1 MKVFGK
7 FTVAG
12 MMLVIVACAAPAGQ
26 TAEPT
31 AAIEPPKR
39 ERILRLDES
48 PVGEIDPAKAT
59 DFADTVLMVNLYDTL
74 TYPKRGTPGVDPL
87 LAVDWKIEGNSY
99 TFKLRDGVRFHSGN
113 TLTSD
118 DVVFSYNRLM
128 TMGQG
133 FSNLLVDRVD
143 KVEAIDPLTVRFTL
157 KAAYAPFLAALV
169 KVPIVDS
176 KTVMTHKK
184 DGTFGEYGDYGA
196 EWLSSHS
203 AGTGAYMV
211 ENQNP
216 QSETM
221 MVKFP
226 DHFMGFS
233 TRAPDRVQ
241 YRYGMEA
248 ATVRAALSR
257 GDHEISSLWLPPEVL
272 SALAKEKGM
281 ALYSEGGATGEYVK
295 LNTMRAPTD
304 DVHCRQALTYAV
316 DYAAALAFLRVNE
329 QFSIG
334 IPANGPI
341 PSGMLGHDDS
351 PVYAQDMERA
361 KQELSKC
368 KYKPSDVPLEIAWIA
383 ETPAREKNALLMKQ
397 NFEALGFKVNIT
409 KVPWALLTELVSKP
423 ETTPNA
429 VEIAVG
435 AVTPDTDS
443 LVYNMYHSS
452 LAGTWMS
459 AEQLSDAKVD
469 ELLEKGRSEPDPDT
483 RKGIYG
489 QLNTRLKELAPT
501 ICLFEATY
509 IYAMRDVVN
518 VPALKDPTKR
528 VFDGG
533 FNLVFRE
540 IDVVE

>member
-1 MKVFGK
+1 MV
-7 FTVAG
+7 
-12 MMLVIVACAAPAGQ
+12 LVLAACASPAPV
-26 TAEPT
+26 AEP
-31 AAIEPPKR
+31 AAAVEAPKK

-74 TYPKRGTPGVDPL
+74 VYPKRGAPGVDPL
-87 LAVDWKIEGNSY
+87 LAAEWKIDGNSY
-99 TFKLRDGVRFHSGN
+99 TFKLRDGVKFHSGN
-113 TLTSD
+113 TLTSE

-128 TMGQG
+128 ALGQG
-133 FSNLLVDRVD
+133 FSNLLVDRVE
-143 KVEAIDPLTVRFTL
+143 KVEVIDPLTVKFTL

-169 KVPIVDS
+169 KVAIVDS
-176 KTVMTHKK
+176 KTVMLHKK
-184 DGTFGEYGDYGA
+184 DGTFGDYGDYGA
-196 EWLSSHS
+196 EWLSSND
-203 AGTGAYMV
+203 AGSGAYMV
-211 ENQNP
+211 EKQNP
-216 QSETM
+216 QTETM

-233 TRAPDRVQ
+233 TYAPDRVQ

-248 ATVRAALSR
+248 TTVRAALSR
-257 GDHEISSLWLPPEVL
+257 GEHEIADLWLPPEVL
-272 SALAKEKGM
+272 AALAKEKGIS
-281 ALYSEGGATGEYVK
+281 LFSEGGATGEYVK
-295 LNTMRAPTD
+295 LNTKRAPTD
-304 DVHCRQALTYAV
+304 DVHCRQALTFAV
-316 DYAAALAFLRVNE
+316 DYAAALNFLKVNE
-329 QFSIG
+329 QSSIG

-351 PVYAQDMERA
+351 PVYTQDMERA
-361 KQELSKC
+361 KQEQAKC
-368 KYKPSDVPLEIAWIA
+368 KYKPSEVPLEIAWIA
-383 ETPAREKNALLMKQ
+383 ETPAREKNALLMKA
-397 NFEALGFKVNIT
+397 NFEALGYKVNIT

-459 AEQLSDAKVD
+459 AEHLSDSKVD
-469 ELLEKGRSEPDPDT
+469 ELLEQGRSEPEPDK
-483 RKGIYG
+483 RKVIYG

-501 ICLFEATY
+501 INLFEATY
-509 IYAMRDVVN
+509 LYAMRDVVQ
-518 VPALKDPTKR
+518 VPALRDPAKY

-533 FNLVFRE
+533 FNLIFRE
-540 IDVVE
+540 IDIVD

>member
-1 MKVFGK
+1 MKVFEK
-7 FTVAG
+7 FTITG
-12 MMLVIVACAAPAGQ
+12 IMLLIVACAAPAVQ

-31 AAIEPPKR
+31 AAIEPPKQ

-59 DFADTVLMVNLYDTL
+59 DFADTVLMVNLYDSL
-74 TYPKRGTPGVDPL
+74 TYPKRGAPGVDPL
-87 LAVDWKIEGNSY
+87 LAVDWKIDGKSY
-99 TFKLRDGVRFHSGN
+99 TFKLHEGVRFHSGN
-113 TLTSD
+113 ILTSD

-133 FSNLLVDRVD
+133 FSNLLVDRVE
-143 KVEAIDPLTVRFTL
+143 KVEVIDPLTVKFTL
-157 KAAYAPFLAALV
+157 KSDYAPFLAALV
-169 KVPIVDS
+169 KLSIVDS
-176 KTVMTHKK
+176 KTVMAHQK
-184 DGTFGEYGDYGA
+184 DGEYGKFGDYGA
-196 EWLSSHS
+196 EWLSSND
-203 AGTGAYMV
+203 AGTGAYKV
-211 ENQNP
+211 EKQNP

-221 MVKFP
+221 MTKFS

-233 TRAPDRVQ
+233 TQAPDRVQ

-248 ATVRAALSR
+248 STVRAALSR
-257 GDHEISSLWLPPEVL
+257 GEHEISSLWLPPEVI
-272 SALAKEKGM
+272 SALAKEKGI

-295 LNTMRAPTD
+295 LNTKRAPTD
-304 DVHCRQALTYAV
+304 DVHCRQALTFAV
-316 DYAAALAFLRVNE
+316 DYAAAINFLKVNE

-334 IPANGPI
+334 LPANGPI

-351 PVYAQDMERA
+351 PVYTQNMEMA
-361 KQELSKC
+361 KQELAKC
-368 KYKPSDVPLEIAWIA
+368 KYKPKDVPIEIAWIA
-383 ETPAREKNALLMKQ
+383 ETPAREKNALLMKAS
-397 NFEALGFKVNIT
+397 FEALGFTVNVT

-459 AEQLSDAKVD
+459 AEHLSDAKVD
-469 ELLEKGRSEPDPDT
+469 ELLELGRSETDPGK
-483 RKGIYG
+483 RKEVYG

-509 IYAMRDVVN
+509 IYVMRDYVR
-518 VPALKDPTKR
+518 VPALMDPTKR

-540 IDVVE
+540 IDVVK